1 MFKFW
6 GKVRRHN
13 QRGKKLGF
21 PTANVN
27 LSKKIPEGIYISQTK
42 LKDNFYPS
50 LAFIGQ
56 AKTFNETK
64 FLAEIFILD
73 FNKNIYGKW
82 ISVELITKIRN
93 NQKFNSTDALIRQ
106 MREDE
111 RVARKYFNLPF

>member
-1 MFKFW
+1 MYRFW
-6 GKVRRHN
+6 GKVRKCS

-27 LSKKIPEGIYISQTK
+27 LNKKVPEGVYISKTK
-42 LKDNFYPS
+42 LGEMVYPS
-50 LAFIGQ
+50 LTFVGS
-56 AKTFNETK
+56 AKTFNEKKYLSETY
-64 FLAEIFILD
+64 ILN
-73 FNKNIYGKW
+73 FNQDIYGKW
-82 ISVELITKIRN
+82 ISVKLIKKIRN